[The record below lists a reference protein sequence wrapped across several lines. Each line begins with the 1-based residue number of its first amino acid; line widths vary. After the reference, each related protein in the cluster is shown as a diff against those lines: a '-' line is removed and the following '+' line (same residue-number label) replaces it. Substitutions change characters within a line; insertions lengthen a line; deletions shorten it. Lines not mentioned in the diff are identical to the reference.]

1 MNSRLKNSERID
13 RSRFGRDDGFP
24 ARDAGAFAREEVF
37 SVCDGGAFA
46 RDEEFSVRDRRA
58 FARDDGFSTVLSMI
72 IVVLG
77 SGLVML
83 VAALFLTGLAQERII
98 PIIQA
103 RIDQAVSGSPS
114 GEAPADSLVAVEE
127 SEPLPGS
134 EDALL
139 AQIDTQKLFL
149 QAQELELQRM
159 RAQIDSLVAELETLH
174 NDEVTRQAKLFAAMK
189 PDDAASVLASVDY
202 PTLVAILKAMNA
214 RAASQVAARI
224 HPRRLAKLSMEGIA
238 ASEIAALTQPVSN
251 AAGVE
256 RAPSANP

>member
-1 MNSRLKNSERID
+1 MNSRPKDAARID
-13 RSRFGRDDGFP
+13 RSPFARDDAPFVRGDAFSMRIDALPVGEDGAFGRDDGM
-24 ARDAGAFAREEVF
+24 A
-37 SVCDGGAFA
+37 
-46 RDEEFSVRDRRA
+46 
-58 FARDDGFSTVLSMI
+58 TVLSMI
-72 IVVLG
+72 AVVVG

-98 PIIQA
+98 PMIEA
-103 RIDQAVSGSPS
+103 RIDQAISGSPAE
-114 GEAPADSLVAVEE
+114 EAPADSLAAAEK
-127 SEPLPGS
+127 SEQPLPGS

-189 PDDAASVLASVDY
+189 PDDAASVLASVDD

-251 AAGVE
+251 ADGAEGP
-256 RAPSANP
+256 PSATP